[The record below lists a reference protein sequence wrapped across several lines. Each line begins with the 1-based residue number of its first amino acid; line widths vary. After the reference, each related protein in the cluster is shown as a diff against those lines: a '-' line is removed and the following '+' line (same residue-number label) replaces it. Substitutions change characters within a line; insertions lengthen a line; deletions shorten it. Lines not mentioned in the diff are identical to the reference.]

1 MDLVDWSEARLLEIE
16 AEFRVLADH
25 LGIETVTVIPVAAV
39 SGENIVDRA
48 HNMSWYHG
56 PTLLEFLESVEVAD
70 PARHAALRFPVQ
82 YVLRPQSDE
91 FHDYRGYA
99 GTIAAGEATPGM
111 EVTVLPLG
119 VNTTLLAVDAFE
131 TELPCAGSGEA
142 VTLRLA
148 DDIDISRGHM
158 IVDAAH
164 PPAIAS
170 RITADLCWMS
180 DTSQLKRRQ
189 QFFLKHTTRRV
200 RCRVESIDDRL
211 EVESFDRIE
220 GPESLALNDIGR
232 VTLRMLR

>member
-1 MDLVDWSEARLLEIE
+1 
-16 AEFRVLADH
+16 
-25 LGIETVTVIPVAAV
+25 
-39 SGENIVDRA
+39 
-48 HNMSWYHG
+48 
-56 PTLLEFLESVEVAD
+56 
-70 PARHAALRFPVQ
+70 
-82 YVLRPQSDE
+82 
-91 FHDYRGYA
+91 
-99 GTIAAGEATPGM
+99 
-111 EVTVLPLG
+111 
-119 VNTTLLAVDAFE
+119 
-131 TELPCAGSGEA
+131 
-142 VTLRLA
+142 
-148 DDIDISRGHM
+148 M

-232 VTLRMLR
+232 VTLRMLEPIFVDPYTVSRDTGSFILIDPATRRTVAAGMVREASEPDDGGE